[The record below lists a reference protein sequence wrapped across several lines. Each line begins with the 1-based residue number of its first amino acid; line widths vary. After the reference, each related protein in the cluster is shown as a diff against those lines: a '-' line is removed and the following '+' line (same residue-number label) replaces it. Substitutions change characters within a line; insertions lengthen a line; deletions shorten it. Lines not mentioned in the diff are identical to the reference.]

1 MEKNVVHKDLTY
13 SEAIEKVIFDNGG
26 YASLKYIYENIEK
39 YRKKTGLT
47 PDNTIQERVQRDNRF
62 TRIAKGVYALTD
74 FVNTL
79 ENNNDKYIEF
89 SESEVLLKP
98 IKKIKTEKTVNQKIR
113 IGQNDFRQALLKS
126 LKKCPITHLDEK
138 RLLIASHIKP
148 WVYCDNNERLD
159 INNGFLLSPLFD
171 KLFDKSVGLITF
183 SSEKEI
189 LISNKLSKE
198 NIQRLGIEHRQIIN
212 DLPVNGREEFLEY
225 HRKYIFQG

>member
-1 MEKNVVHKDLTY
+1 MKQDNLTY
-13 SEAIEKVIFDNGG
+13 SEAIEKVILDNGG
-26 YASLKYIYENIEK
+26 YAPLKYIYENIGK

-47 PDNTIQERVQRDNRF
+47 PDNTIQERVQRDDRF
-62 TRIAKGVYALTD
+62 TRIAKGTYALSD
-74 FVNTL
+74 FVNKL
-79 ENNNDKYIEF
+79 ENSNDKYIEF
-89 SESEVLLKP
+89 SESEVVVRN
-98 IKKIKTEKTVNQKIR
+98 IQRVETEKIVSQKIR
-113 IGQNDFRQALLKS
+113 VGQNDFRQALLKS

-148 WVYCDNNERLD
+148 WVYCDNKERLD
-159 INNGFLLSPLFD
+159 VNNGFLLSPLFD

-183 SSEKEI
+183 TPQKEI

-212 DLPVNGREEFLEY
+212 DLPVKGREEFLEY

>member
-1 MEKNVVHKDLTY
+1 VHKDLTY